1 MVIIFLHSRSITNL
15 FPKHTLSK
23 ECVYPHCQQR
33 QSGSKDLTGS
43 CFSAYLYVS
52 FCTSQWNPHI
62 LFEALSSQGA
72 WKWEQYTDCPS
83 AVSSLSLIYI
93 DLCLFIFSLPENC
106 GADQNPVFEA
116 LYMHGLE
123 TQPNENVRDSKSS
136 DRIDGLR
143 QTRYMTHPFAIYNC
157 LILCFAII
165 LSSGFLFGL
174 LTPHLFQES
183 TCLFF
188 RKIKDV

>member
-93 DLCLFIFSLPENC
+93 DLCLFFPCLKTVAQIRT
-106 GADQNPVFEA
+106 

-143 QTRYMTHPFAIYNC
+143 QTRYMTLIHLPFTIVSFC
-157 LILCFAII
+157 V
-165 LSSGFLFGL
+165 L
-174 LTPHLFQES
+174 L
-183 TCLFF
+183 
-188 RKIKDV
+188 